1 MAAKAFLLQ
10 ECKNVEKLLDQT
22 LRHEY
27 GLDGSQDFYDEC
39 VTRLKFIERQLLA
52 AGATDANSLSQWGGE
67 LNELSKLIC
76 RIERSSLGEY
86 SWPFVEELK
95 KMASA
100 ICIEASLS
108 GDPSKI
114 YVLADGGLDAYR
126 IFPEP
131 KRPSHRKRL
140 LLTIVFPKTLK
151 HFVLFHSI
159 LGHELGHAI
168 WRCSKHEQ
176 TIKNDVLAKFRGVAG
191 IFADQNATL
200 AHVFSAAAPAEV
212 KATLGQMATQRGINQ
227 GNFFNW
233 ASWHLWV
240 EEILCDLF
248 GLATFGPSF
257 VAAQCELLPS
267 INPHIVGFGPA
278 HPSSAWR
285 MNLILRGA
293 KMLGYDAL
301 PPKGHAARQNVEA
314 FWTSMGGARSADP
327 WFDVLTDTQLQ
338 DALEGIASLLKQYPP
353 SGYPHPDPDV
363 LGQLVGNLQ
372 RGIPPAGFSM
382 KEDGSLNCE
391 QRDFRQILYAGWI
404 ASVQQDAAP
413 FELINRLCEHG
424 IMQQRAIDI
433 HSKG

>member
-1 MAAKAFLLQ
+1 MPAQAFLLQ
-10 ECKNVEKLLDQT
+10 ECKNVQKLLDQT

-27 GLDGSQDFYDEC
+27 GLDGSQEFYDEC
-39 VTRLKFIERQLLA
+39 VTRLKFIEQQLST
-52 AGATDANSLSQWGGE
+52 AGDADLLSQWGGE

-176 TIKNDVLAKFRGVAG
+176 TIKNNVLAKFAGVPG
-191 IFADQNATL
+191 IFADRNATL
-200 AHVFSAAAPAEV
+200 AHIYAAAAPAAV
-212 KATLGQMATQRGINQ
+212 QDVLTLMAAHGIQ
-227 GNFFNW
+227 QANFFNW
-233 ASWHLWV
+233 ANWDLWI
-240 EEILCDLF
+240 EEILCDLI
-248 GLATFGPSF
+248 GLTTFGPSF

-267 INPHIVGFGPA
+267 INPHMTRFGNA

-285 MNLILRGA
+285 INLLLRGA
-293 KMLGYDAL
+293 RMLGYDTL
-301 PPKGHAARQNVEA
+301 PPEGDPAREPVDKFWQKMHAARSV
-314 FWTSMGGARSADP
+314 DP
-327 WFDVLTDTQLQ
+327 WYDVLTDVQLQ
-338 DALEGIASLLKQYPP
+338 QALNGIQGLLQQYSP
-353 SGYPHPDPDV
+353 SGYVHPQAAI
-363 LGQLVGNLQ
+363 LGRLVQNLRQ
-372 RGIPPAGFSM
+372 GIPPVGFGL
-382 KEDGSLNCE
+382 KDDGSPECVKL
-391 QRDFRQILYAGWI
+391 DFRQILYAGW
-404 ASVQQDAAP
+404 VAAAAENEAR
-413 FELINRLCEHG
+413 FEQINRLCEHG

-433 HSKG
+433 HLKG